1 MKNKMPLSFDLFLL
15 VKSLGL
21 ISLQVIS
28 LPSGD
33 NYEMPV
39 SNKNGSVCLPA
50 PLHLAT
56 FSIAVP
62 LVDID
67 TTQVFLR

>member
-1 MKNKMPLSFDLFLL
+1 MPLSFDLFLL

-21 ISLQVIS
+21 ISVQVIS
-28 LPSGD
+28 LLSGD